1 MAAHGCSAAS
11 VGIAV
16 AGTPPGGARASN
28 RFMSCLN
35 DEKRLDMW
43 GRYALQH
50 DTTVRYVHLSKGSST
65 RLTRPVRLCVS
76 IIDKPNGHCYT
87 TPNSGGLDMCGC
99 HPVISRGVADVTT
112 EDINPRTV
120 DIDLVSTAEMLRRIN
135 AEDARVAEAVGRE
148 LVSVEAVVERV
159 VAALTAGG
167 RLIYVGAGTSGR
179 LGVLDAAEC
188 PPTYGTDPRQVQAVL
203 AGGPVAMT
211 RSVEAAEDDEE
222 QGAGAVE
229 TLGVGTR
236 DVVLGIASSGR
247 TPYVVG
253 ALRRARARG
262 SYTAALVGN
271 ADGPVAAM
279 AHVVIAPQT
288 GPEVVAGSTR
298 LKAGTAQKLVLNMIS
313 TAVMIRMGHTL
324 GNLMVDM
331 RATNTKLRA
340 RAQRIVVHATGR
352 AANDVARALG
362 DADGEVKTA
371 IVMLRADIGA
381 DEARY
386 RLARAHGVVRG
397 ALVDERGV
405 VGRDLDPRTPVR

>member
-1 MAAHGCSAAS
+1 
-11 VGIAV
+11 
-16 AGTPPGGARASN
+16 
-28 RFMSCLN
+28 
-35 DEKRLDMW
+35 
-43 GRYALQH
+43 
-50 DTTVRYVHLSKGSST
+50 
-65 RLTRPVRLCVS
+65 
-76 IIDKPNGHCYT
+76 
-87 TPNSGGLDMCGC
+87 MCGC
-99 HPVISRGVADVTT
+99 CPVISRGVADVTT

-188 PPTYGTDPRQVQAVL
+188 PPTYGTDPRQVPAVL

-279 AHVVIAPQT
+279 AHVVIAPRT

>member
-1 MAAHGCSAAS
+1 
-11 VGIAV
+11 
-16 AGTPPGGARASN
+16 
-28 RFMSCLN
+28 
-35 DEKRLDMW
+35 
-43 GRYALQH
+43 
-50 DTTVRYVHLSKGSST
+50 
-65 RLTRPVRLCVS
+65 
-76 IIDKPNGHCYT
+76 
-87 TPNSGGLDMCGC
+87 MCGC

>member
-1 MAAHGCSAAS
+1 
-11 VGIAV
+11 
-16 AGTPPGGARASN
+16 
-28 RFMSCLN
+28 
-35 DEKRLDMW
+35 
-43 GRYALQH
+43 
-50 DTTVRYVHLSKGSST
+50 
-65 RLTRPVRLCVS
+65 
-76 IIDKPNGHCYT
+76 
-87 TPNSGGLDMCGC
+87 MCGC
-99 HPVISRGVADVTT
+99 CPVISRGVADVTT

-279 AHVVIAPQT
+279 AHVVIAPRT